1 MWRAGVSAASRRM
14 APAACWVTATTT
26 RMTTTAATMLNGQRR
41 SHAEKKNS
49 RKNFGRV
56 PEGAR
61 YGVPRRGGPKKAPR
75 KPNAREVRQER
86 LLPGTRSILHS
97 I

>member
-1 MWRAGVSAASRRM
+1 VWRASVLVASRRM
-14 APAACWVTATTT
+14 ACAAGWVRATTA
-26 RMTTTAATMLNGQRR
+26 RMTASATMLNGQRR
-41 SHAEKKNS
+41 RRTEKKNS
-49 RKNFGRV
+49 RKKFGRV

-61 YGVPRRGGPKKAPR
+61 NDVPRSGGPAKAPR
-75 KPNAREVRQER
+75 KPDVREARQVR